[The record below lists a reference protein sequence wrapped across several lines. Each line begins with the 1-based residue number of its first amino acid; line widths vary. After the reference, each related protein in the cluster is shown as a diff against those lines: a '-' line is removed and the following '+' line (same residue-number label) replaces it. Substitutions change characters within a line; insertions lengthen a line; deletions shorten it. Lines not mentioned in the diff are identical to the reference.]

1 VTSPTPSRVRR
12 VPWWVWT
19 LAVLATV
26 VAVVALLGGFT
37 AIPEEKLPKVAIGDA
52 YVGGEVSTVVERVWV
67 SNQQP
72 TNGDFAEDGEQFLIV
87 QTRLE
92 NVKNAPSSFGSEVL
106 RIEIDGVVEAAT
118 DPDVVLDVLRGQRVT
133 SLGADIPTTVDFI
146 WVIPADSVATGDT
159 VYLGLFDQFRVYGD
173 PIFGD
178 GAFTRPQVVAL
189 LETTVDDV
197 EFVEPPEEVTF

>member
-1 VTSPTPSRVRR
+1 MTSPAPSRLRR

-19 LAVLATV
+19 LAIIATV
-26 VAVVALLGGFT
+26 VAVVALLGGFSS
-37 AIPEEKLPKVAIGDA
+37 IPEEKLPKVAIGERHT
-52 YVGGEVSTVVERVWV
+52 GGELSTVVERAWV

-72 TNGDFAEDGEQFLIV
+72 TTGDFAEEGDQFLIV
-87 QTRLE
+87 ETRLE
-92 NVKNAPSSFGSEVL
+92 NVTAAPSAMGTDVL
-106 RIEIDGVVEAAT
+106 RIEVDGLIEAT
-118 DPDVVLDVLRGQRVT
+118 TEPDVVLDVLRGKRAS
-133 SLGADIPTTVDFI
+133 SLGASVPTTVDFI

-159 VYLGLFDQFRVYGD
+159 VYMGIFDRFRVYGD

-189 LETTVDDV
+189 LETTVDEV